1 MNRSN
6 LAIFPIRLRSARKVK
21 GLSQER
27 LGILAGI
34 DESSASARMNQYE
47 TGKYAPDFLMAKK
60 IAEVLDVPTTYFYTE
75 DDLMAEMV
83 LKFHFLT
90 QIQKKKVINFI
101 DTIEK

>member
-1 MNRSN
+1 
-6 LAIFPIRLRSARKVK
+6 
-21 GLSQER
+21 
-27 LGILAGI
+27 
-34 DESSASARMNQYE
+34 MNQYE

-101 DTIEK
+101 ETIEK

>member
-6 LAIFPIRLRSARKVK
+6 LAIFPIRLRSARKGK

-60 IAEVLDVPTTYFYTE
+60 IAEALDVPTTYFYTKE
-75 DDLMAEMV
+75 ALMAEMV
-83 LKFHFLT
+83 LTFHF
-90 QIQKKKVINFI
+90 
-101 DTIEK
+101 

>member
-1 MNRSN
+1 MNHSN
-6 LAIFPIRLRSARKVK
+6 STVFPIRLRIARKAK
-21 GLSQER
+21 ALSQER

-60 IAEVLDVPTTYFYTE
+60 IAEVLEVPTTYFYTE

-90 QIQKKKVINFI
+90 QAQKKEVINFMEN
-101 DTIEK
+101 IEK

>member
-1 MNRSN
+1 MKRSN
-6 LAIFPIRLRSARKVK
+6 FAIFPIRLRSARKIK
-21 GLSQER
+21 RLSQER

-47 TGKYAPDFLMAKK
+47 TGKYAPDFLMTKK
-60 IAEVLDVPTTYFYTE
+60 IAEVLDVPTNYFYTE

-90 QIQKKKVINFI
+90 QEQKNKVLDFI
-101 DTIEK
+101 DTIEN

>member
-1 MNRSN
+1 
-6 LAIFPIRLRSARKVK
+6 
-21 GLSQER
+21 
-27 LGILAGI
+27 
-34 DESSASARMNQYE
+34 MNQYE

-60 IAEVLDVPTTYFYTE
+60 IAEVLDVPATYFYTE

-101 DTIEK
+101 ETIEK

>member
-1 MNRSN
+1 
-6 LAIFPIRLRSARKVK
+6 
-21 GLSQER
+21 
-27 LGILAGI
+27 
-34 DESSASARMNQYE
+34 
-47 TGKYAPDFLMAKK
+47 MAKK

>member
-6 LAIFPIRLRSARKVK
+6 LAILIEGAQCSKVK

-47 TGKYAPDFLMAKK
+47 TGKYSPDFLMAKK
-60 IAEVLDVPTTYFYTE
+60 IAEVLDVPATYFYTE

-83 LKFHFLT
+83 LKFHFFNSNT
-90 QIQKKKVINFI
+90 KKSH
-101 DTIEK
+101 

>member
-6 LAIFPIRLRSARKVK
+6 FAIFPVRLRSARKVK
-21 GLSQER
+21 RLSQER

-90 QIQKKKVINFI
+90 QEQKNKVIAFI
-101 DTIEK
+101 ETIEN